1 MRCHILPARTGSF
14 IELLESRQLLS
25 AAPLQSAVAVA
36 PLLVVGPIS
45 APTGASVT
53 LHERAGVPFT
63 ASLGTFVTIAPAKNL
78 EAAINWGDGT
88 ASKGTL
94 VPDGVVGLDELKFE
108 VDGTHTYRKAGTFR
122 IKVIVTQPGPTPT
135 SPVRLVATIRDRAIV
150 VAAKPTLLDGTI
162 HGTYSLAPTAADI
175 GAGYVFN
182 GTGTAGDL
190 GAVSAHAFVT
200 LPGFIATGQATGTL
214 TLTQV
219 GPSASAVNNS
229 VTLKLTGPTEA
240 GFGAFPASLAYVIT
254 GGTGAF
260 AGATGIGSIAVTLNS
275 DMTFSFVITSALPPV
290 V

>member
-1 MRCHILPARTGSF
+1 MRYHVLPARRGSF
-14 IELLESRQLLS
+14 IEVLESRQLLS
-25 AAPLQSAVAVA
+25 AAPLQSAIAIA

-45 APTGASVT
+45 APTGANVT
-53 LHERAGVPFT
+53 LHEQAGVSFT
-63 ASLGTFVTIAPAKNL
+63 ASLGTFVTLAPAKNL
-78 EAAINWGDGT
+78 QAAINWGDGT

-94 VPDGVVGLDELKFE
+94 IPGGVVGLDELKFE
-108 VDGTHTYRKAGTFR
+108 VDGTHTYRKAGIFR
-122 IKVIVTQPGPTPT
+122 IKVTVTEPGPTPT
-135 SPVRLVATIRDRAIV
+135 SVIRLIATLRDRAIV
-150 VAAKPTLLDGTI
+150 VAKPTLLDGTI
-162 HGTYSLAPTAADI
+162 DGTYSLAPTAVDI

-260 AGATGIGSIAVTLNS
+260 AGATGTGSIAVTLNS
-275 DMTFSFVITSALPPV
+275 DMTFSFVITSALPPAV
-290 V
+290 